1 MTRRQP
7 PLIARIMNW
16 ACGYRPWDIDEW
28 NEDQREQERQRL
40 DNEEQEFRIELL
52 RRQEAALAALAQ
64 SDAERVKKNIEK
76 LNSYGYRL
84 PINAADLESPQPDD
98 NFERHQNARI
108 SKLEHAM
115 EIYQKALERISKSN
129 LHDMGTLHPD
139 GCAPVAAEALRAA
152 DRSGE

>member
-28 NEDQREQERQRL
+28 NEDRREQERQRL

-52 RRQEAALAALAQ
+52 RRQEAALAA
-64 SDAERVKKNIEK
+64 
-76 LNSYGYRL
+76 
-84 PINAADLESPQPDD
+84 ADLESPQPDN
-98 NFERHQNARI
+98 NFERNLHARI
-108 SKLEHAM
+108 SKLEKLEHTI
-115 EIYQKALERISKSN
+115 EIYRKALERISKSN